1 MDTITTAATTY
12 TPPGTSVVHNAQVS
26 LTDRSPA
33 SVVHVV
39 QYDNTLP
46 IVAVALTANGQAYT
60 VPSGAAVNVR
70 MKKPDGTYVYNP
82 ALGVSKNAQTA
93 YIAVTLQM
101 AAASGKASPIVEIV
115 VDGSV
120 AATGTFTMIIDEN
133 PVPES
138 AIESTDEFLTIQQ
151 ILVQVQAAAKIVSDN
166 EVGIQYI
173 ADNQEEISAVA
184 ANGESITTVGQS
196 IGNVNAVATNITDV
210 QTAAQNIEAI
220 QNAPTAAES
229 AAASAALSESWAVG
243 GTGTRE
249 GEDTNNAKYY
259 SEQAQQVSQGAV
271 GYYETGEAL
280 KAAHPTGQPGNWA
293 IVGSTDTIWVWDT
306 ESSGWLDTSQNMNL
320 SDYYTKTES
329 DNRYAKASEL
339 AGVMERMLPVGS
351 IVEWSPVDGDITDLS
366 TPAKVAAYYGF
377 GTWEAYAPGRVLAAV
392 TDGHTVGSQV
402 GAETHVVTKS
412 EMPAHEHG
420 IHGWSWGVPGGGEQQ
435 FAITKPY
442 DSVDNYEGTT
452 KSEGGGQAMSLM
464 QPTQYVYRWQRIE

>member
-1 MDTITTAATTY
+1 MDTIKTAATTY
-12 TPPGTSVVHNAQVS
+12 TPPSTSVIHNAQVS

-33 SVVHVV
+33 SIVHLV
-39 QYDNTLP
+39 QYDTTIP
-46 IVAVALTANGQAYT
+46 IVAVNLTANGQPYT
-60 VPSGAAVNVR
+60 IPGGAAVNVR

-82 ALGVSKNAQTA
+82 ALGLSGDSQTV
-93 YIAVTLQM
+93 YIGVTLQM
-101 AAASGKASPIVEIV
+101 AAVSGKASPIIEIV
-115 VDGSV
+115 VDGNV

-133 PVPES
+133 PVPEN

-151 ILVQVQAAAKIVSDN
+151 LAAQVQAAAKIVSDN
-166 EVGIQYI
+166 EAAIQAV
-173 ADNQEEISAVA
+173 ADNV
-184 ANGESITTVGQS
+184 
-196 IGNVNAVATNITDV
+196 D
-210 QTAAQNIEAI
+210 AI
-220 QNAPTAAES
+220 QQAPTAAAN
-229 AAASAALSESWAVG
+229 AAASATLAESWAVG

-392 TDGHTVGSQV
+392 ADGHTVGSQV

-464 QPTQYVYRWQRIE
+464 QPTQYVYRWQRIA